1 MKETYSLNSD
11 PLPKPP
17 VPHDCVIQKLEI
29 RDSFLRITFEDGI
42 SRHDAI
48 KYLNPEA
55 KSLIMRFHLPDD
67 PDDRDNLLIRLES
80 PVRFRRQQC
89 RILDISQLEKL
100 TKDNSRLEYID
111 HYASCSTNSLIIIL
125 GGSSTVHME
134 MTTDF
139 IEYDWIL

>member
-1 MKETYSLNSD
+1 MKETYFLNSD

-80 PVRFRRQQC
+80 PVRHCRQQS
-89 RILDISQLEKL
+89 RILDIDQLETL
-100 TKDNSRLEYID
+100 AKDSSRLEYID
-111 HYASCSTNSLIIIL
+111 HYASCSTNSLIVIL